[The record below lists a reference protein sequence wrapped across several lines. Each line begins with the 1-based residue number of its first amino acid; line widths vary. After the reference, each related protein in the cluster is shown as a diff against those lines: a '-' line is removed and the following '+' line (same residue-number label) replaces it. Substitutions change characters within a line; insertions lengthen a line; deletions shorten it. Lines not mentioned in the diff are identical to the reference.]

1 MRNNFKAMRVLT
13 LVLAVMMLV
22 TAMPVGLLA
31 EVNYNYNNLTDNKSE
46 IVNNKLPVKPAKPEA
61 GKTAE
66 DLIKNPDQPAIY
78 TLRTDYKVQ
87 RGEKYQVDYQ
97 PYIASVGDAASDAEK
112 AKVKKTMPMPAIAGY
127 EKPQENLTID
137 YKTVKDAADGKN
149 KTGDDTNGFRYSANK
164 EFN

>member
-1 MRNNFKAMRVLT
+1 MKTKFVFKRVLT

-22 TAMPVGLLA
+22 TAAPVNLLA
-31 EVNYNYNNLTDNKSE
+31 QDDSIKPADYNNIDNDKAK
-46 IVNNKLPVKPAKPEA
+46 IVNNKVPVKPAKPEA

-127 EKPQENLTID
+127 
-137 YKTVKDAADGKN
+137 
-149 KTGDDTNGFRYSANK
+149 
-164 EFN
+164 